1 MEKIFPVLLDRVSD
15 SSDDVSPHILF
26 GESSLYSLV
35 HEFIMCPIALL
46 AWWLRQV
53 FTINFSVITVGIL
66 VRNFA

>member
-35 HEFIMCPIALL
+35 HEFIIALL

-53 FTINFSVITVGIL
+53 FTINFSVI
-66 VRNFA
+66 